1 MNEKGKH
8 VQCFDGNF
16 LLAETEV
23 VMKTLLSSLVNGTNC
38 IFTVYEI
45 FVTGKIVV
53 FCQYLYNKRFFSVVE
68 MAIKHSSSYGKMQ

>member
-16 LLAETEV
+16 LLAKTEV
-23 VMKTLLSSLVNGTNC
+23 VMTTLLCSLVNGTNC
-38 IFTVYEI
+38 IFNGYEI

-53 FCQYLYNKRFFSVVE
+53 FHRYLYNKRFFSVVE
-68 MAIKHSSSYGKMQ
+68 MPIKHSSLYGKMQ

>member
-23 VMKTLLSSLVNGTNC
+23 VMTTLLSSLVNGTNC
-38 IFTVYEI
+38 TFIGYEI

-53 FCQYLYNKRFFSVVE
+53 FHRYLYNKWFFLVVE
-68 MAIKHSSSYGKMQ
+68 MAIKHSSLYGKMQ